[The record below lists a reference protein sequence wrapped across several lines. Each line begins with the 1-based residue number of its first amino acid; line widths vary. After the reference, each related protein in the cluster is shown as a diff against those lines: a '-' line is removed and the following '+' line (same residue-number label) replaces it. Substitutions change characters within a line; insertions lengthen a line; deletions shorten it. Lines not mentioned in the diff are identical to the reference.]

1 MLNKKINMK
10 KMLLSLSLLMAIS
23 LTTIAQ
29 HSPKVKKE
37 AAAKTKADGT
47 PDLRFKE
54 NKEKKEVKSKGPLK
68 ADGTPDK
75 RFKANKG

>member
-1 MLNKKINMK
+1 MK
-10 KMLLSLSLLMAIS
+10 KMLLALSFLMTMSLSS
-23 LTTIAQ
+23 FAQ
-29 HSPKVKKE
+29 QSTKNKQPQKEKVSKS
-37 AAAKTKADGT
+37 KADGT

-54 NKEKKEVKSKGPLK
+54 NKEKKEVKAKGPLK